1 MTCSAMRPGRGGRL
15 CAVGLAVGVAVWLGF
30 SAVASGQSG
39 RSSRPP
45 EAQDEDLAVR
55 VNTKLEEVL
64 DTQQQIL
71 KRLDEVM
78 EELKIVKIRATLR

>member
-1 MTCSAMRPGRGGRL
+1 MGAAAMPGRRGRWL
-15 CAVGLAVGVAVWLGF
+15 YAAGLAVSVVVWVGVNT
-30 SAVASGQSG
+30 VASEQSG

-45 EAQDEDLAVR
+45 EDEDLAAR

-64 DTQQQIL
+64 ETQQQIL

-78 EELKIVKIRATLR
+78 EELKIIKIRATLR

>member
-15 CAVGLAVGVAVWLGF
+15 CAVGLAVGVVMWFGV
-30 SAVASGQSG
+30 SAVVSGESS

-45 EAQDEDLAVR
+45 EEEDLAAR

-64 DTQQQIL
+64 DTQKQIL
-71 KRLDEVM
+71 KRLDDVM

>member
-15 CAVGLAVGVAVWLGF
+15 CAVGLAVGVVMWFGF

-45 EAQDEDLAVR
+45 EDEDLAAR

-64 DTQQQIL
+64 ETQQEVL
-71 KRLDEVM
+71 KRLDEIS
-78 EELKIVKIRATLR
+78 EELKIIKIRATLR

>member
-15 CAVGLAVGVAVWLGF
+15 CAVGLAVGVVMWFGV
-30 SAVASGQSG
+30 SAVASEQSG

-45 EAQDEDLAVR
+45 EDEDLAAR

-64 DTQQQIL
+64 ETQQQIL

-78 EELKIVKIRATLR
+78 EELKIIKIRATLR